1 MYLVTFFRQ
10 FDAVV
15 GQLVEMFPDDTDF
28 KVFRTFLG
36 MLQKT
41 APATV
46 IGTFNEHVVVPFE
59 TKIDA
64 RDETFIMTYTPANY
78 GSDTVDII
86 SKIRGYWL
94 TLSPESKDCMWQY
107 IYILKE
113 LCKRYYAEEAPKV

>member
-15 GQLVEMFPDDTDF
+15 NQLVEMFPEDQDF

-41 APATV
+41 NPTMI
-46 IGTFNEHVVVPFE
+46 IGTFHEHVVLPFE
-59 TKIDA
+59 DKINA
-64 RDETFIMTYTPANY
+64 RDETFIMSYTPANY
-78 GSDTVDII
+78 GSDTIDII
-86 SKIRGYWL
+86 TKIRGYWE
-94 TLSPESKDCMWQY
+94 TLSPESRDCMWQY

-113 LCKRYYAEEAPKV
+113 LCKRYYSEEAK